1 VPTAMVREWWAKPTL
16 LLRKEVW
23 GLCMLSNRYAA
34 SGAMGFI
41 LFTAL
46 FIAGC
51 GEAETAAPKKDL
63 SEKEKQQIRELN
75 EQRASEWASTKKK

>member
-1 VPTAMVREWWAKPTL
+1 
-16 LLRKEVW
+16 
-23 GLCMLSNRYAA
+23 
-34 SGAMGFI
+34 MGFI

-75 EQRASEWASTKKK
+75 EQRASEWASTKRK